1 MTQQASIRSISP
13 SVRTAPLRTSA
24 RAALVT
30 CIVAAMTSVS
40 AAASPENPLIN
51 GVNGPAKWLHDY
63 GQGRQLARDLGL
75 PLIVHFHAP
84 WCVPCQ
90 QMERETLSS
99 KQLLGQFGRQ
109 VIGVKID
116 SDEEPGL
123 TEAFRVDGLP
133 CDIVIAPD
141 GLIVD
146 RNSGYQGRSEYM
158 AMVTKMS
165 GRFREERAAAIA
177 RLQTP
182 APPLPA
188 AKPNQP
194 ATPPRTEV
202 QDSRN
207 LASNPELSRP
217 QSRSNVPPPQP
228 NAQPLRPQPTTQPPS
243 TTPTSPFV
251 ASNSPLVGLDG
262 YCPVH
267 IQSKREWIK
276 GRAEYSTTWQGVV
289 YQFSTEAD
297 LQSFQAAPQKYAP
310 RMLGCDPVQLWL
322 TERAVQGSVEF
333 GAFFNGDLFLFVSAE
348 SRNQF
353 KVNPGRYV
361 QLRTAFHADDV
372 IGTRLR

>member
-1 MTQQASIRSISP
+1 MTHKASILSIWSL
-13 SVRTAPLRTSA
+13 VRTAPLRTSV
-24 RAALVT
+24 RAALVA
-30 CIVAAMTSVS
+30 CVVAGMASAS

-51 GVNGPAKWLHDY
+51 GVNGPAKWLHNY

-75 PLIVHFHAP
+75 PLIVHFYAP

-90 QMERETLSS
+90 EMERETLSS

-123 TEAFRVDGLP
+123 TEAFRVEGLP

-141 GLIVD
+141 GLIVG
-146 RNSGYQGRSEYM
+146 RNSGKQERSEYL
-158 AMVTKMS
+158 AMVTKLS

-177 RLQTP
+177 RLQQS
-182 APPLPA
+182 APSLPVTKPNLPA
-188 AKPNQP
+188 V
-194 ATPPRTEV
+194 PPRTDV
-202 QDSRN
+202 QGSRN
-207 LASNPELSRP
+207 LASNSGASRP
-217 QSRSNVPPPQP
+217 QGRPATPRQQP
-228 NAQPLRPQPTTQPPS
+228 NTQTLTPRQATQPPS
-243 TTPTSPFV
+243 ATPTPSL
-251 ASNSPLVGLDG
+251 ASNPPLVGLDG

-276 GRAEYSTTWQGVV
+276 GRGEYSTTWQGVV
-289 YQFSTEAD
+289 YQFPTEAD
-297 LQSFQAAPQKYAP
+297 LRTFQSAPQKYAP

-353 KVNPGRYV
+353 KVNPSRYV